1 MLQVTSH
8 NNDFRQVHNEATWKD
23 QIRILPTA
31 RRGSRAPSTVW
42 DGDRTLFDMQFSA
55 LDVDPEECFRLALHD
70 GIMLPIG
77 EYMILPSPQRL

>member
-1 MLQVTSH
+1 VNAALRLAELVEPDGAWRIVTSDEH
-8 NNDFRQVHNEATWKD
+8 
-23 QIRILPTA
+23 
-31 RRGSRAPSTVW
+31 STVW

-55 LDVDPEECFRLALHD
+55 LDIDPEECFRLALHE